1 MASCW
6 SGRRG
11 SNSLPPPWQGG
22 ALPDELRPHIR
33 CIYPCTLPFVS
44 QTGPPRKLANA
55 RFCGEEE
62 KFQCLS
68 QRSCFA
74 RLPDKRLTFRRG
86 ASDRNRTND
95 TGIFSP
101 LLYRLSYRGIESA
114 FIPALPKIR
123 FLNRGPR
130 KNLQMQGFV
139 GKRRKSGVHHSG
151 LARKT
156 ARRTAGLSTSD
167 PDRARTDD
175 PQRDRLVL

>member
-22 ALPDELRPHIR
+22 ALPDELRPQIRHISVPSGAPAKACECKILWGR
-33 CIYPCTLPFVS
+33 
-44 QTGPPRKLANA
+44 
-55 RFCGEEE
+55 GEISV
-62 KFQCLS
+62 LVTAVLL
-68 QRSCFA
+68 A

-114 FIPALPKIR
+114 FIPALPRIHL
-123 FLNRGPR
+123 LNRGPR
-130 KNLQMQGFV
+130 KNLRSKCLWGRGGISALV
-139 GKRRKSGVHHSG
+139 TAIL
-151 LARKT
+151 LARLPDKPLT
-156 ARRTAGLSTSD
+156 FRRSD

>member
-22 ALPDELRPHIR
+22 ALPDELRPQIRHISVPSGAPAKACECKILWGR
-33 CIYPCTLPFVS
+33 
-44 QTGPPRKLANA
+44 
-55 RFCGEEE
+55 GEISV
-62 KFQCLS
+62 LVTAVLL
-68 QRSCFA
+68 A

-114 FIPALPKIR
+114 FIPALPQIR

-130 KNLQMQGFV
+130 KNLRSKCLWGRGGISALV
-139 GKRRKSGVHHSG
+139 TAIL
-151 LARKT
+151 LARLPDKPLT
-156 ARRTAGLSTSD
+156 FRRSD